1 MDSSPHIL
9 IQAGF
14 VVLTI
19 IFFGLLLNE
28 FKKALAKS
36 AFDPQQK
43 RKIFTRL
50 LIGLVLWTAFVSA
63 WSLTGRMANFS
74 MFPLNVLPVLIVPLA
89 TILVITFSK
98 TFREIIIH
106 VPAQN
111 LVRLQS
117 FRVFVEILLWALFMQ
132 NQLPVQ
138 MTFEGR
144 NFDVLSGLSAPIV
157 AYLISRQK
165 LSHTVLLIWNV
176 LCLGLLLNILGT
188 AILSMPTPLR
198 LFMNEPANTIV
209 NVFPVSWLPGLL
221 VPLAYGLHFFS
232 LRQLAIRKSLVPK
245 PLVLSP

>member
-1 MDSSPHIL
+1 MNTAILYL
-9 IQAGF
+9 IQTGF

-36 AFDPQQK
+36 AFDDQRK
-43 RKIFTRL
+43 KKIFTRML
-50 LIGLVLWTAFVSA
+50 VGLVFWAAFVSV
-63 WSLTGRMANFS
+63 WSLSGRMANFS
-74 MFPLNVLPVLIVPLA
+74 IFPLNVLPILIIPLI
-89 TILVITFSK
+89 TILLITFSK
-98 TFREIIIH
+98 TFRQIIIH

-144 NFDVLSGLSAPIV
+144 NFDVFSGLSAPLI

-165 LSHTVLLIWNV
+165 LSSAGILI
-176 LCLGLLLNILGT
+176 
-188 AILSMPTPLR
+188 
-198 LFMNEPANTIV
+198 
-209 NVFPVSWLPGLL
+209 
-221 VPLAYGLHFFS
+221 
-232 LRQLAIRKSLVPK
+232 
-245 PLVLSP
+245 

>member
-1 MDSSPHIL
+1 MDFTTYSL

-14 VVLTI
+14 IVLTLT
-19 IFFGLLLNE
+19 FFGLLLKE
-28 FKKALAKS
+28 FKIALNKS
-36 AFDPQQK
+36 AFDHQQK
-43 RKIFTRL
+43 KKTFNRL
-50 LIGLVLWTAFVSA
+50 LLGMVLWAALVSV
-63 WSLTGRMANFS
+63 WSMSGRMADFS
-74 MFPLNVLPVLIVPLA
+74 MFPLNVLPILIIPLI

-98 TFREIIIH
+98 TFREMLIH

-117 FRVFVEILLWALFMQ
+117 FRFFVEILLWALFIQ

-165 LSHTVLLIWNV
+165 LSRSALIIWNI

-188 AILSMPTPLR
+188 AILSMPSSLR
-198 LFMNEPANTIV
+198 LFMNEPPNTMV
-209 NVFPVSWLPGLL
+209 TAFPVSWLPGLL
-221 VPLAYGLHFFS
+221 VPLAYGLHFLS
-232 LRQLAIRKSLVPK
+232 LRQLAIKK
-245 PLVLSP
+245 DF

>member
-1 MDSSPHIL
+1 MGSSPHIL

-14 VVLTI
+14 VVLTV

-28 FKKALAKS
+28 FKKALTKS
-36 AFDPQQK
+36 DFDHQQK
-43 RKIFTRL
+43 KKILTRL
-50 LIGLVLWTAFVSA
+50 LVGLVFWAAFVSA
-63 WSLTGRMANFS
+63 WSLTGRMANFA
-74 MFPLNVLPVLIVPLA
+74 MFPLNVLPILIIPLI
-89 TILVITFSK
+89 TILAITFSK
-98 TFREIIIH
+98 TFRKIIIH

-117 FRVFVEILLWALFMQ
+117 FRFFVEILLWALFIQ

-165 LSHTVLLIWNV
+165 LSPAGLLIWNV

-198 LFMNEPANTIV
+198 IFMNEPANTIITA
-209 NVFPVSWLPGLL
+209 FPVSWLPGFL

-232 LRQLAIRKSLVPK
+232 LRQLAIKKSIVH
-245 PLVLSP
+245 SF